1 MARSEAAR
9 TALLDAAERLFVQS
23 GISHVSDRKVAEA
36 AGNTNHS
43 AVGYYFG
50 GREGLLRALLARHLR
65 ALEEPRRAMFERSD
79 SLLDDVR
86 ALVVPV
92 TDSLAELPQPTWRA
106 RFVSQAMHDPVATE
120 LVRGMAA
127 EAPTATLIIRSVVS
141 HLGHLPRE
149 IVRGRATL
157 MTHIVMSACADMEE
171 RAERDGEPP
180 HWHAAGD
187 FLSDSIAG
195 MLTAPVSRRPETSE
209 ESRGDE
215 EHPPQPGGDAP
226 PAGRATTRSA
236 GPRHPPAARE

>member
-65 ALEEPRRAMFERSD
+65 TLEEPRRAMFERSE

-92 TDSLAELPQPTWRA
+92 TDTLAELPQPTWRA

-120 LVRGMAA
+120 LLYGMAA
-127 EAPTATLIIRSVVS
+127 DAPTATLIVRSVVS
-141 HLGHLPRE
+141 RLEHLPRE
-149 IVRGRATL
+149 IVRGRAML
-157 MTHIVMSACADMEE
+157 MSHLVMSACADMEE

-180 HWHAAGD
+180 RWQAAGD
-187 FLSDSIAG
+187 FLCDSIAG
-195 MLTAPVSRRPETSE
+195 MLTAPVSRRPDTPSAQDGE
-209 ESRGDE
+209 R
-215 EHPPQPGGDAP
+215 AP
-226 PAGRATTRSA
+226 
-236 GPRHPPAARE
+236 

>member
-9 TALLDAAERLFVQS
+9 TALLDAAERLFVQA
-23 GISHVSDRKVAEA
+23 GISQVSDRKVAEA

-50 GREGLLRALLARHLR
+50 GREGLLRALLTRHLSV
-65 ALEEPRRAMFERSD
+65 LEEPRRVMFERSD

-92 TDSLAELPQPTWRA
+92 TDTLAGLPRPTWRA
-106 RFVSQAMHDPVATE
+106 RFVSQAMHHPAATG
-120 LVRGMAA
+120 LLHGMAA
-127 EAPTATLIIRSVVS
+127 QAPTATLVIRSVVTR
-141 HLGHLPRE
+141 LDHLPRD

-171 RAERDGEPP
+171 LAERDGKPP
-180 HWHAAGD
+180 RWHAAGD

-195 MLTAPVSRRPETSE
+195 MLAAPVSRRPETPGE
-209 ESRGDE
+209 GGGDE
-215 EHPPQPGGDAP
+215 ERPSRPGRDAP
-226 PAGRATTRSA
+226 PA
-236 GPRHPPAARE
+236 

>member
-65 ALEEPRRAMFERSD
+65 TLEEPRRAMFERSE

-92 TDSLAELPQPTWRA
+92 TDTLAELSQPTWRA

-120 LVRGMAA
+120 LLYGMAA
-127 EAPTATLIIRSVVS
+127 DAPTATLIVRSVVS
-141 HLGHLPRE
+141 RLEHLPRE
-149 IVRGRATL
+149 IVRGRAML
-157 MTHIVMSACADMEE
+157 MSHLVMSACADMEE

-180 HWHAAGD
+180 RWQAAGD
-187 FLSDSIAG
+187 FLCDSIAG
-195 MLTAPVSRRPETSE
+195 MLTAPVSRRPETPEGGRGNE
-209 ESRGDE
+209 ERL
-215 EHPPQPGGDAP
+215 PQPGRGAP
-226 PAGRATTRSA
+226 PAGRTTTRSA
-236 GPRHPPAARE
+236 DPRHPPAARE

>member
-50 GREGLLRALLARHLR
+50 GREGLLRALLTRHLSS
-65 ALEEPRRAMFERSD
+65 LEEPRRVMFERSD

-92 TDSLAELPQPTWRA
+92 TDALAELPQPTWRA
-106 RFVSQAMHDPVATE
+106 RFVSQAMHDPVTTG
-120 LVRGMAA
+120 LLYDMAA

-141 HLGHLPRE
+141 RLGHLPRE

-157 MTHIVMSACADMEE
+157 MSHIVMSACADMEE
-171 RAERDGEPP
+171 RAARDGEPP
-180 HWHAAGD
+180 QWQAAGD
-187 FLSDSIAG
+187 FLCDSIAG
-195 MLTAPVSRRPETSE
+195 MLTAPVSRRPGTSG
-209 ESRGDE
+209 ESGGDE
-215 EHPPQPGGDAP
+215 ESLPQPDRDVP
-226 PAGRATTRSA
+226 PAGRAATRSA
-236 GPRHPPAARE
+236 GPRRPPAARE